1 MNTGKQLV
9 RRLAVIESLL
19 LTLAM
24 GAYFNN
30 LLVLRIHIVVLVF
43 FTVILLGI
51 IYLIDQ
57 YKKNLLT
64 YFVMAGILLVFVI
77 INLSLKINFI
87 REIRNLYEWCLIYN
101 GDEKLYERSYGVTVM
116 AGIILLCGIV
126 TYFVH
131 RLKIVKNIAAVVL
144 TVLLIIS
151 AVNKVNIPKITVG
164 VIIFY
169 SLSTLAAYCG
179 KLYYKSSNT
188 VNNSIATVYL
198 APACIIIALLAVTL
212 PSRNEPIQWK
222 GVKQLIDNAQEQ
234 GALLITRLELFFDRT
249 GNEFSVSFSGY
260 SEDSTELGGE
270 INVKNETALKVNTQ
284 NKSTATGYL
293 IGSISDIYTG
303 RSWER
308 SGRAS
313 EFEKEDYYY
322 DFYELLTA
330 FAREEVAGS
339 DLSNVIKNRNYDI
352 EYYNIRT
359 RSLFY
364 PLKTYDIN
372 SNRDLK
378 FNETPQGAFLS
389 DKAKGIGFKYN
400 VRYYELNLNHK
411 LLQKMLR
418 EEAEN
423 NGSVSPETLSRTAK
437 ELFNY
442 DILKQDINME
452 EVKQKL
458 ISRSAEIKIRYTVL
472 PDSLPERV
480 RILSNQ
486 LTKGC
491 ENDYDKLKAIE
502 TYLNSLPYTTKVA
515 KTPGGE
521 DFVDYFLFHQKK
533 GYCTYFASAF
543 GVLARCAGIPTRYVE
558 GFMVDYENKD
568 ASGTYD
574 VDSSSAHAWVEAY
587 MEGIGWIPFEP
598 TPEFYGAR
606 YTQWQEET
614 KATGYSDF
622 GGSGG
627 LQPSMPPAYQGLI
640 NNGEDSEFDQSGRKN
655 HLLPFVGIVTSI
667 LIIFLGICFIYYI
680 ILTGKYKKRFKN
692 ASDNGKL
699 FIIMAEILHYLEK
712 EGFRM
717 SEEDTLLTFAG
728 RIGDKVNFNGIKFSK
743 VASIFMGV
751 RYGEYE
757 VSTKELKEV
766 MEFSKLFSYYMEER
780 QGKRRM
786 FFDRFWY
793 LHFINE

>member
-1 MNTGKQLV
+1 MNTGKQLI
-9 RRLAVIESLL
+9 RRLAVTESLL

-30 LLVLRIHIVVLVF
+30 LFGLRIHIVLLVF
-43 FTVILLGI
+43 FTVIFLGI
-51 IYLIDQ
+51 IYFIDQ
-57 YKKNLLT
+57 NKKNILT
-64 YFVMAGILLVFVI
+64 YFVMAGILIAFVI
-77 INLSLKINFI
+77 ITLSLKVNFI
-87 REIRNLYEWCLIYN
+87 REIRNLYQWCLIYN
-101 GDEKLYERSYGVTVM
+101 GDEKLYERGYGVTIM

-131 RLKIVKNIAAVVL
+131 RLKMVKNIAAAVL
-144 TVLLIIS
+144 AVLLIIS
-151 AVNKVNIPKITVG
+151 AVNEVNIPKITVG

-212 PSRNEPIQWK
+212 PSSTEPIQWK
-222 GVKQLIDNAQEQ
+222 GMKQLIDNAQEQ
-234 GALLITRLELFFDRT
+234 GSLLITRLELFFDRT

-293 IGSISDIYTG
+293 IGSISDTYTG

-330 FAREEVAGS
+330 FAREEAAGS
-339 DLSNVIKNRNYDI
+339 DLSNIIKNRSYDI
-352 EYYNIRT
+352 EYYDIRT

-364 PLKTYDIN
+364 PLKTYDIDF
-372 SNRDLK
+372 NRDLK
-378 FNETPQGAFLS
+378 FNETPQGAFLA

-418 EEAEN
+418 EEAED
-423 NGSVSPETLSRTAK
+423 NGSVSQEALSRTAK

-442 DILKQDINME
+442 DILKKDINME
-452 EVKQKL
+452 VVKQEL
-458 ISRSAEIKIRYTVL
+458 ISRSAEIKTWYTVL
-472 PDSLPERV
+472 PDSLPDRV
-480 RILSNQ
+480 RILADQ

-515 KTPGGE
+515 KTPGRE

-568 ASGTYD
+568 ASGAYD

-606 YTQWQEET
+606 YTQWNEET
-614 KATGYSDF
+614 KASGYSDF
-622 GGSGG
+622 EGAGVI
-627 LQPSMPPAYQGLI
+627 QPSIPPAYQELI
-640 NNGEDSEFDQSGRKN
+640 NSGEDSEFDQSGRKN

-667 LIIFLGICFIYYI
+667 LIIFLGICFIYYK

-786 FFDRFWY
+786 FFDWFWY

>member
-1 MNTGKQLV
+1 MNTGKQLI
-9 RRLAVIESLL
+9 RRLAVTESLL

-30 LLVLRIHIVVLVF
+30 LFGLRIHIVLLVF
-43 FTVILLGI
+43 FTVIFLGM
-51 IYLIDQ
+51 IYFIDQ
-57 YKKNLLT
+57 NKKNLLT
-64 YFVMAGILLVFVI
+64 YFVMAGILMAFVI
-77 INLSLKINFI
+77 ITLSLKVNFI
-87 REIRNLYEWCLIYN
+87 RVIRNLYQWCLIYN

-131 RLKIVKNIAAVVL
+131 RLKMVKNIAAAVL
-144 TVLLIIS
+144 AVLLIIS

-179 KLYYKSSNT
+179 KLYDKSSNT

-198 APACIIIALLAVTL
+198 APACIIIAMLAITL
-212 PSRNEPIQWK
+212 PSSTEPIQWK

-234 GALLITRLELFFDRT
+234 GSLIITRLELFFDRT

-293 IGSISDIYTG
+293 IGSISDTYTG

-308 SGRAS
+308 SERVR
-313 EFEKEDYYY
+313 EIEKEDYYY

-330 FAREEVAGS
+330 FAREEAAGS
-339 DLSNVIKNRNYDI
+339 DLSNVIKNRSYDI
-352 EYYNIRT
+352 EYYDIRT

-372 SNRDLK
+372 FNRDLK

-418 EEAEN
+418 EEAEDN
-423 NGSVSPETLSRTAK
+423 SSVSQEALSRTAK
-437 ELFNY
+437 KLFNY
-442 DILKQDINME
+442 DILKKDINME
-452 EVKQKL
+452 VVKQEL
-458 ISRSAEIKIRYTVL
+458 ISRSAEIKTWYTVL

-480 RILSNQ
+480 RILADQ

-515 KTPGGE
+515 KTPGRE

-543 GVLARCAGIPTRYVE
+543 GVLARCADIPTRYVE

-606 YTQWQEET
+606 YTQWNEET
-614 KATGYSDF
+614 KASGYSDF
-622 GGSGG
+622 EGAGVI
-627 LQPSMPPAYQGLI
+627 QPSIPPAYQELI
-640 NNGEDSEFDQSGRKN
+640 NNGEDSEFYQGGRKN
-655 HLLPFVGIVTSI
+655 YLLPFMGVVASI
-667 LIIFLGICFIYYI
+667 LIIFLGIAFIYYM
-680 ILTGKYKKRFKN
+680 ILTSKYKKKLEN

-699 FIIMAEILHYLEK
+699 FLIMAEILHYLEK

-717 SEEDTLLTFAG
+717 TDEDTLLTFAG
-728 RIGDKVNFNGIKFSK
+728 RIGNKINFNGTEFMK
-743 VASIFMGV
+743 VAGIFMGV

-757 VSTKELKEV
+757 VSTQELKEV
-766 MEFSKLFSYYMEER
+766 MEFSKFFRDYLEER
-780 QGKRRM
+780 LGKRRM
-786 FFDRFWY
+786 FFDRFLY
-793 LHFINE
+793 LHLI